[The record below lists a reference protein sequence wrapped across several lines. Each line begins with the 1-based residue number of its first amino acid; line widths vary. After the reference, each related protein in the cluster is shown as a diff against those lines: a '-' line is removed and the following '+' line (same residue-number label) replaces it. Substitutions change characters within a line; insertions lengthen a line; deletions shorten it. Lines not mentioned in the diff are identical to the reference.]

1 MTATRDQ
8 KPPLY
13 LDDKEAVGRFIA
25 SIANTRA
32 IALDT
37 EGASFHRFIDRIYL
51 LQLSTTMSAE
61 LYGIDPFDQPGVEHD
76 KQAAYAQLGRGGFED
91 LAKRLADYRKL
102 PRRTC

>member
-1 MTATRDQ
+1 
-8 KPPLY
+8 LY

-51 LQLSTTMSAE
+51 LQLSTRDASAI
-61 LYGIDPFDQPGVEHD
+61 LDPLTIDVPEGLGALVESRTSSTR
-76 KQAAYAQLGRGGFED
+76 ALRLSSLEFGRSD
-91 LAKRLADYRKL
+91 WPHSWSDSLA
-102 PRRTC
+102 